1 VPIGLKKNENRRN
14 HHAPSSL
21 KQKQYDVLML
31 DAWTRQSLTTV
42 RSLGNRKLQVAAL
55 TTRDA
60 LPSPAFSSR
69 WCKQKFVCPARE
81 GTQDYLAYLQQ
92 ILETTNVHVLIP
104 ASDGTIELIRQY
116 RTQLEQYTHIAL
128 AKEPALGIA
137 INKEQTLQIAKTLG
151 LAIPKGVRIN
161 TSDEVEA
168 VLHEVGLPAVIK
180 PIESWNKQGEIR
192 QESKLVTTREEARC
206 AIELLTRTGGAVL
219 FQQFLPGARESI
231 SLFYT
236 QGQVF
241 AKFAHRIQRT
251 NPPLGGTDV
260 LRQSIAVPTDIGE
273 QAERLVREIDLE
285 GYCLVEFRRDSAG
298 TPYLMEINSRL
309 SAGIELAVRA
319 GVDFPYLLYQWALG
333 DPLNKI
339 QGYRVGYR
347 MRDLGSD
354 IAATAATILHP
365 GRPGIAP
372 PAQAIRNFSS
382 SFFLPAR
389 YDYLDNR
396 DLLPAGTAIAG
407 WCRNLPKL
415 IGEARAR
422 RSAQASVGH
431 SEPTL

>member
-1 VPIGLKKNENRRN
+1 VPIGLKKNENRQN
-14 HHAPSSL
+14 HQAPSSL
-21 KQKQYDVLML
+21 KQKHYDVLVL

-55 TTRDA
+55 TTRDT

-69 WCKQKFVCPARE
+69 WCQQKFVCPAQE

-92 ILETTNVHVLIP
+92 ILETTSVHVLIP
-104 ASDGTIELIRQY
+104 ASDGTIAIIRRY
-116 RTQLEQYTHIAL
+116 RTQLEHYTHIAL

-137 INKEQTLQIAKTLG
+137 INKEQTLQIAKAVG

-161 TSDEVEA
+161 ASDEVEA
-168 VLHEVGLPAVIK
+168 ALHEIGLPAVIK

-192 QESKLVTTREEARC
+192 QESKLVTTREEAHC
-206 AIELLTRTGGAVL
+206 AVELLTRRGGAVL
-219 FQQFLPGARESI
+219 FQQFLPGIRESV

-236 QGQVF
+236 QGQII
-241 AKFAHRIQRT
+241 AKFAHQIQRT

-260 LRQSIAVPTDIGE
+260 LRHSIAVPTDIGE

-365 GRPGIAP
+365 GRPGVAP

-382 SFFLPAR
+382 SFFLPTR

-407 WCRNLPKL
+407 WCRNLPRL
-415 IGEARAR
+415 IGDARAR
-422 RSAQASVGH
+422 RSAQASVGY